1 MQTTQINL
9 EAHIPVGYSA
19 NAINLRTTGVANE
32 TLVHVLIGADF
43 IAGSTVNLRSWIVM
57 PSGAISLATPLAV
70 ASRVL
75 PPVRQTRATLTQYL
89 SDLNLRHAKVWRVG
103 GTEPL
108 PPRQASVQGG
118 WLALLDPDTE
128 TADFLVP
135 LSSLARLELPGHTL
149 AQGRIP
155 SVGAAGEPR

>member
-9 EAHIPVGYSA
+9 ESHIPIGYSA

-43 IAGSTVNLRSWIVM
+43 IAGSSVNLHSWVVM
-57 PSGAISLATPLAV
+57 PSSGIGLATPLAV

-75 PPVRQTRATLTQYL
+75 PPVRQTRSNLAQYL
-89 SDLNLRHAKVWRVG
+89 SDLNLNHAKVWRTG
-103 GTEPL
+103 GAEPL
-108 PPRQASVQGG
+108 PPRQASVQGQ
-118 WLALLDPDTE
+118 WLALIDSDTE

-135 LSSLARLELPGHTL
+135 LTALARLELPGHTL
-149 AQGRIP
+149 AQGHFRNP
-155 SVGAAGEPR
+155 VRSGEGR